1 MARATTTRKER
12 WRQIP
17 GFSSYDV
24 SSLGRVRTWKSR
36 SRGRPKAMRQR
47 KDDDN
52 YYRVTLQSDAG
63 KKCVKR
69 VHILVARAFLGPA
82 RKRLVLHRDGK
93 RNHNQLSNLEYGTY
107 QDNNDD
113 KYIHGTHGMG
123 EQNSQA
129 ELTKRQVKKIFRL
142 KGVKT
147 QVEIAEEFDI
157 SRQAVS
163 DIHRGITW
171 SEVTGA

>member
-1 MARATTTRKER
+1 MARVKTTRKER

-17 GFSSYDV
+17 DFSSYDV

-82 RKRLVLHRDGK
+82 RKHLVLHKDGK
-93 RNHNQLSNLEYGTY
+93 RHRNMLSNLEYGTY

-129 ELTKRQVKKIFRL
+129 ELTKRQVKKIYRL

-147 QVEIAEEFDI
+147 QVDIAEEFDI

-163 DIHRGITW
+163 DKIGRAH
-171 SEVTGA
+171 V